1 MHACL
6 QVAHF
11 YSTIE
16 QQMIPSQRPMMLVQ
30 ALAFEQIIKVSLL
43 CYHFVWLLFKVFFF
57 TFIFFSMSILN
68 GKNPICTVIYKFTI

>member
-16 QQMIPSQRPMMLVQ
+16 QQMIPSQRPMMLVL

-43 CYHFVWLLFKVFFF
+43 CYHFVWLLFKVFFLLL
-57 TFIFFSMSILN
+57 FSFQC
-68 GKNPICTVIYKFTI
+68 PF

>member
-1 MHACL
+1 MHTCM

-11 YSTIE
+11 YCTIE
-16 QQMIPSQRPMMLVQ
+16 QQMIPSQRPMMLVL

-57 TFIFFSMSILN
+57 TVIFFSMSILD
-68 GKNPICTVIYKFTI
+68 V

>member
-16 QQMIPSQRPMMLVQ
+16 QQMIPSQRPMMLVL
-30 ALAFEQIIKVSLL
+30 ALAFEQIIKVSLF

-57 TFIFFSMSILN
+57 YCYFLFNVHS
-68 GKNPICTVIYKFTI
+68 KW

>member
-1 MHACL
+1 M

-16 QQMIPSQRPMMLVQ
+16 QQMIPSQRPMMLVL

-43 CYHFVWLLFKVFFF
+43 CNHFVWLLLGFFYCYF
-57 TFIFFSMSILN
+57 PF
-68 GKNPICTVIYKFTI
+68 

>member
-1 MHACL
+1 MHACM

-16 QQMIPSQRPMMLVQ
+16 QQMIPSQRPMMLVL

-43 CYHFVWLLFKVFFF
+43 CYHFVWLLFKDFLTV
-57 TFIFFSMSILN
+57 IFFSMSILN
-68 GKNPICTVIYKFTI
+68 G